1 MFETCRSRQEIKILI
16 YEMCISLFI
25 LYNHTTMH
33 IAKKHKIRINLLNKM
48 HDSSNKIFVSFKR
61 FIIDQ
66 LYFINGYFI
75 M

>member
-1 MFETCRSRQEIKILI
+1 
-16 YEMCISLFI
+16 
-25 LYNHTTMH
+25 MH